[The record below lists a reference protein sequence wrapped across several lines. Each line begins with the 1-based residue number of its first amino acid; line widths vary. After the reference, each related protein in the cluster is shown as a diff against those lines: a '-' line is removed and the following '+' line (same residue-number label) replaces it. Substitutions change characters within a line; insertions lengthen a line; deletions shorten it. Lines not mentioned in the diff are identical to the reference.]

1 MVRSVESKMAD
12 VHVYEARYRY
22 NPVDHG
28 DDSNTYMLVEQGD
41 ILEVL
46 GRDLMGMQA
55 ENPQEWLKGY
65 NVSRNLQ
72 GLFPGPYMKYLGV
85 KGHDG
90 EVMDPPPELPPIPPK
105 SRSTSSQPPLHERP
119 EESNNIGSD
128 DYAVFDGPPLSQITP
143 AQTAKPIKSSPE
155 GPPGVPHRLIDCFF
169 LRPVVCFNCN
179 DFIWGT
185 GKVGKKCEACGACC
199 HDCCVE
205 TAKSTCHRIR
215 TEDNVTSDRSIPL
228 EDWSMQNVID
238 WMAALNLYRYAELFR
253 DKGITGRHL
262 TQMDEKMLMDLGIKD
277 DFHQKAIL
285 VCVDEL
291 CGRNP
296 DEAPYNTGLP
306 PPGQFM
312 SDMEAASSCGGAA
325 SENHRFAEYNFSSLQ
340 RCHLCDKFLYGLM
353 RQGVQ
358 CRECGICSHRYCS
371 STKGSECSTPKLERH
386 RRPSFTQNSVFGAD
400 LTDEMSRSHGEAPTV
415 VMKCVE
421 EIEKACSDH
430 ESEALSVYR
439 ISAKTEEI
447 NEIKAAFNKV
457 SDINQLNLD
466 NFNVHCVAGALKKY
480 LRELPNPVIPVEM
493 YSYFIDAAKN
503 ITENAELVKRLLEL
517 VEQMPPSHKSTLRYL
532 MGHFIRLWRIQHDS
546 GMEDGLDKLSHVF
559 CHILLRPPWEKI
571 IEIVENTK
579 LHIDIFEEL
588 LRNGS
593 WGEST
598 PPSPPPIPPR
608 PKIQEDLHPSSIKH
622 NAMSPQ
628 DQLKEAEWYWG
639 TISREEVNELLR
651 DKPDGTF
658 LVRDASTPGDY
669 TLTLRKGGA
678 NKLIKIFQRDGK
690 YGFVEPLTSDS
701 VVDLIQYYKQ
711 YSLAIYNRTLD
722 IKLLYPVC
730 HSRAVDNAPSDDIQ
744 QEKSRLRQINK
755 DFQTKELEYDSLYDE
770 HSKTQ
775 LDLQLK
781 HQALDAF
788 KETIAVFE
796 EQMEL
801 HKRFHGEA
809 APHEIQR
816 LHENFELLKG
826 RLMSIMENK
835 SQLEVDIKRKTQ
847 HNRALISEMNSLKPE
862 IKRLSR
868 QRDQLKKWLLDKKV
882 PAAELDSILEEK
894 DTEGV
899 STFDVTVSMMLPHN
913 NKETW
918 YIDCDRQD
926 AEKMLGDK
934 PDGTFLIRPKQE
946 EGDVYVLS
954 ISCKGSIGHCKI
966 LHKKTGYGFADPFFK
981 HPSLMHLVL
990 HYQQES
996 LKDHNPTLDIRLLYP
1011 VRATHDSLYSREPVY
1026 LHMNQNC

>member
-1 MVRSVESKMAD
+1 MTSVNLISKKL
-12 VHVYEARYRY
+12 
-22 NPVDHG
+22 VD
-28 DDSNTYMLVEQGD
+28 
-41 ILEVL
+41 LEL
-46 GRDLMGMQA
+46 DYSGSECHSDLAKCQNMQYDKS
-55 ENPQEWLKGY
+55 ECYCSCLDYSTGH
-65 NVSRNLQ
+65 
-72 GLFPGPYMKYLGV
+72 FPFFPSQAQY
-85 KGHDG
+85 
-90 EVMDPPPELPPIPPK
+90 
-105 SRSTSSQPPLHERP
+105 SS
-119 EESNNIGSD
+119 
-128 DYAVFDGPPLSQITP
+128 A
-143 AQTAKPIKSSPE
+143 
-155 GPPGVPHRLIDCFF
+155 
-169 LRPVVCFNCN
+169 
-179 DFIWGT
+179 
-185 GKVGKKCEACGACC
+185 
-199 HDCCVE
+199 
-205 TAKSTCHRIR
+205 
-215 TEDNVTSDRSIPL
+215 
-228 EDWSMQNVID
+228 
-238 WMAALNLYRYAELFR
+238 
-253 DKGITGRHL
+253 
-262 TQMDEKMLMDLGIKD
+262 
-277 DFHQKAIL
+277 
-285 VCVDEL
+285 
-291 CGRNP
+291 
-296 DEAPYNTGLP
+296 LP

-312 SDMEAASSCGGAA
+312 SDMEASSCGGAA
-325 SENHRFAEYNFSSLQ
+325 SENHRFAEYSFSSLQ

-371 STKGSECSTPKLERH
+371 STKPSECSTPKLERH

-400 LTDEMSRSHGEAPTV
+400 LTDEMTRTHGEAPAV
-415 VMKCVE
+415 VIKCVE
-421 EIEKACSDH
+421 EIEKAVSDH
-430 ESEALSVYR
+430 ASEALSVYR
-439 ISAKTEEI
+439 ISGKTEEI
-447 NEIKAAFNKV
+447 NEIKSIFNKG
-457 SDINQLNLD
+457 DINQINLD

-493 YSYFIDAAKN
+493 YSLFIDTAKN
-503 ITENAELVKRLLEL
+503 ITFNMEMVKTLLEL

-559 CHILLRPPWEKI
+559 CHILLRPPWDKI

-579 LHIDIFEEL
+579 LHIEIFEEL

-608 PKIQEDLHPSSIKH
+608 PKIQEDLHPNTVKH
-622 NAMSPQ
+622 NTMSPQ

-639 TISREEVNELLR
+639 TVSREDVNELLR

-678 NKLIKIFQRDGK
+678 NKLIKIYHKDGK

-744 QEKSRLRQINK
+744 QEKLRLRQINK
-755 DFQTKELEYDSLYDE
+755 EYQMKELEYDSLYEE

-809 APHEIQR
+809 SPHEMQR

-826 RLMSIMENK
+826 RLLSIMESK
-835 SQLEVDIKRKTQ
+835 SQLEIDIKRKTQ

-862 IKRLSR
+862 MKRVSR

-894 DTEGV
+894 DTDNV
-899 STFDVTVSMMLPHN
+899 SQFEVPVLPHHN
-913 NKETW
+913 QELW
-918 YIDCDRQD
+918 LIDCDRAN
-926 AEKMLGDK
+926 AEKLLAGK
-934 PDGTFLIRPKQE
+934 PDGTFLIRPKHE
-946 EGDVYVLS
+946 DGDVYVLS
-954 ISCKGSIGHCKI
+954 ISCQGNIGHCKI
-966 LHKKTGYGFADPFFK
+966 LHRRTGYGFAEPFFR
-981 HPSLMHLVL
+981 HPTLLHLVL
-990 HYQQES
+990 HHQQES
-996 LKDHNPTLDIRLLYP
+996 LKDHNPTLDVRLLYP
-1011 VRATHDSLYSREPVY
+1011 IRQGHESVYTSPNGDPLY
-1026 LHMNQNC
+1026 LHMNQN